1 MGNILGSLGI
11 DWHLVVV
18 QVVGFIIL
26 LFILKLLLYKP
37 VFNMLEERQQ
47 DIKNTYDQLDRDREA
62 MEATRREYEQRLH
75 GIEEQAREQI
85 QAAVKEAQELRAGIV
100 SDAHKQAEALLE
112 KARADSERERQRAFL
127 EMREQIADLAILA
140 AGKVVGES
148 LDGQRQ
154 RRLVDDFIA
163 SVGAADAI
171 PRPSGNGASQPGAS
185 GAA

>member
-1 MGNILGSLGI
+1 MEILKSLGI
-11 DWHLVVV
+11 DWQLVIV
-18 QVVGFIIL
+18 QVVGFLIL
-26 LFILKLLLYKP
+26 LGLLGKFLYKP
-37 VFNMLEERQQ
+37 IFGMLEERQQ

-62 MEATRREYEQRLH
+62 MEAARREYEQRLR

-85 QAAVKEAQELRAGIV
+85 QSAVKEAQELRAGIV

-127 EMREQIADLAILA
+127 EMRQQIADLAILA

-163 SVGAADAI
+163 SVGTPGAA
-171 PRPSGNGASQPGAS
+171 PKPSGNGASQPGAS